1 MWYNINMIKRFLP
14 TLFLI
19 VIINLL
25 GYCFHVQ
32 YYGTVAGSVVGGT
45 IGFIVSE
52 IRFRR
57 E

>member
-1 MWYNINMIKRFLP
+1 MFKRFLP

-19 VIINLL
+19 LLLNLL
-25 GYCFHVQ
+25 GYCYHVQ
-32 YYGTVAGSVVGGT
+32 YYGTVAGSVVGGI

-52 IRFRR
+52 IRFRQ

>member
-1 MWYNINMIKRFLP
+1 MNMIKRFLP

-19 VIINLL
+19 VILNLL
-25 GYCFHVQ
+25 GYFFHNQ
-32 YYGTVAGSVVGGT
+32 YYGTVAGSVVGG
-45 IGFIVSE
+45 IVGFIVSE